1 MTISLGQKEL
11 DEIWHRIEY
20 ELIWLHSRWIIYRQ
34 LFGTDA
40 ERVDILNR
48 SASTFANTLQTVL
61 LDDVQLGLAN
71 LGDPADSGRF
81 KNLTFARLANDV
93 IATGVLS
100 DKLPTLLDAYAI
112 SCTSIRDRRNKRIA
126 HFDLD
131 AKLQPIEQTFGPSRE
146 EIEAALLAGRNFMNC
161 IEQHFC
167 GSQTAYELTVLQSDG
182 DSLIST
188 LRAGLRYRKLVA
200 DGIIERD
207 DLAKSVFAG
216 KA

>member
-1 MTISLGQKEL
+1 MSLGKKEL

-20 ELIWLHSRWIIYRQ
+20 ELVWLHSRWIIYRQ
-34 LFGTDA
+34 LFGTNP

-71 LGDPADSGRF
+71 LGDPAESGKF
-81 KNLTFARLANDV
+81 KNLTFARLAEEV

-100 DKLPTLLDAYAI
+100 QELPALLDAYAI
-112 SCTSIRDRRNKRIA
+112 ACTAIRERRNKRIA

-131 AKLQPIEQTFGPSRE
+131 AKLQPVEQTFGPSRD
-146 EIEAALLAGRNFMNC
+146 EIETALLAARNFMNC
-161 IEQHFC
+161 IDLHFS

-182 DSLIST
+182 DSLIAT
-188 LRAGLRYRKLVA
+188 LRAGLRYKKLVL
-200 DGIIERD
+200 DGVIARD
-207 DLAKSVFAG
+207 DLTKSVFGG
-216 KA
+216 KT